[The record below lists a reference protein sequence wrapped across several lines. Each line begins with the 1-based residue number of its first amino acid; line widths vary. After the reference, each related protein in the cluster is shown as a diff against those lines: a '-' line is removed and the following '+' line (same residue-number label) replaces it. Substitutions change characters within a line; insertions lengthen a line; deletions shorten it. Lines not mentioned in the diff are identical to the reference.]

1 MNIQEFSEAMTDISD
16 EYIEEAYNYQKASVF
31 DFKKAFSAVATVA
44 VLIAVALAV
53 HFYTNEPVSTQPSD
67 KAVETSDYTKDFSAT
82 NSYYDL
88 AAPAVIPKSPKRL
101 KSKVKKQIKSDYL
114 SYSQSDTESKDFDII
129 YCGTYNGNIA
139 FKVILKDGQNG
150 GNTISESFADPN
162 GKFSFLSLNYKENE
176 PILLWSEKE
185 GIKTLTQSYNSGT
198 LNYEQVFSIWHWLCI
213 ETGELNA

>member
-1 MNIQEFSEAMTDISD
+1 MNIQELSEAMTDISD

-31 DFKKAFSAVATVA
+31 DFKKALSAVATIA

-67 KAVETSDYTKDFSAT
+67 KAVEITDYTKDFSAI

-101 KSKVKKQIKSDYL
+101 KSKVKKQIKSDYI

-150 GNTISESFADPN
+150 GNTISEGFADPN
-162 GKFSFLSLNYKENE
+162 GKYSFLSFNYKENE
-176 PILLWSEKE
+176 PILLWYEKE

-213 ETGELNA
+213 ETGEG

>member
-1 MNIQEFSEAMTDISD
+1 MNIQELSEAMTDISD
-16 EYIEEAYNYQKASVF
+16 EYIEETYNYQKASVF
-31 DFKKAFSAVATVA
+31 DFKKALSAVATIA

-53 HFYTNEPVSTQPSD
+53 HFYTNEPVSTQPND

-82 NSYYDL
+82 NSAYDL

-101 KSKVKKQIKSDYL
+101 KSKVKKQIKNDYI
-114 SYSQSDTESKDFDII
+114 SYSQSDMESKDFDII

-139 FKVILKDGQNG
+139 FKVILKDGRNG
-150 GNTISESFADPN
+150 GNTISEGFADPN
-162 GKFSFLSLNYKENE
+162 GKFSLLSFNYKENE

-185 GIKTLTQSYNSGT
+185 GIKTLTQSYNSGA

-213 ETGELNA
+213 ETGGG

>member
-1 MNIQEFSEAMTDISD
+1 MNIQELSEAMTDISD

-31 DFKKAFSAVATVA
+31 DFRKALSAVATVA
-44 VLIAVALAV
+44 VLVAVALAV

-67 KAVETSDYTKDFSAT
+67 KAVETTDYTKDFSAT
-82 NSYYDL
+82 NSAYDL

-114 SYSQSDTESKDFDII
+114 SYSQSNTGSKELDII

-139 FKVILKDGQNG
+139 FKIVLKNGQNG
-150 GNTISESFADPN
+150 GNTISEGFADPN
-162 GKFSFLSLNYKENE
+162 GKYSFLTLNYKENE

-185 GIKTLTQSYNSGT
+185 GISTLTQNYDKGT
-198 LNYEQVFSIWHWLCI
+198 LNYEQVYSIWYWLCI
-213 ETGELNA
+213 EIGGG

>member
-1 MNIQEFSEAMTDISD
+1 MNIQEFSEAITDISD
-16 EYIEEAYNYQKASVF
+16 EYIEEAYNYQRASVF
-31 DFKKAFSAVATVA
+31 NFKKVLSAVATIA
-44 VLIAVALAV
+44 VLVAVALAV

-82 NSYYDL
+82 DSAYDL

-114 SYSQSDTESKDFDII
+114 SYSQSDMEIKDFDII

-150 GNTISESFADPN
+150 ENTISEGFADPN
-162 GKFSFLSLNYKENE
+162 GKYSFLTLNYKENE
-176 PILLWSEKE
+176 PILLWSEKD
-185 GIKTLTQSYNSGT
+185 GISTLTQSYNSGT
-198 LNYEQVFSIWHWLCI
+198 LNYEQVFSIWRWLCI
-213 ETGELNA
+213 ETGES

>member
-1 MNIQEFSEAMTDISD
+1 MNILELSEAMTDISD
-16 EYIEEAYNYQKASVF
+16 EYIEEACNYQRSSVF
-31 DFKKAFSAVATVA
+31 DFKKVLSAVATIA
-44 VLIAVALAV
+44 VLVAVALAV

-82 NSYYDL
+82 NSAYDL

-114 SYSQSDTESKDFDII
+114 SYSQSDMESKDFDII

-139 FKVILKDGQNG
+139 FKVILKDEQNG
-150 GNTISESFADPN
+150 GNTISEGFADPN

-176 PILLWSEKE
+176 PILLWSEKD

-213 ETGELNA
+213 ETGEV

>member
-1 MNIQEFSEAMTDISD
+1 MNIQELSEAMTDISD

-31 DFKKAFSAVATVA
+31 DFKKALSAVATVA
-44 VLIAVALAV
+44 VLVAVALAV

-82 NSYYDL
+82 NSAYDL

-114 SYSQSDTESKDFDII
+114 LYSQSDTESKAFDII

-139 FKVILKDGQNG
+139 FKVILKDVQNG
-150 GNTISESFADPN
+150 GNTISEGFADPN
-162 GKFSFLSLNYKENE
+162 GKFSLLTLNYKENE

-198 LNYEQVFSIWHWLCI
+198 LNYEQMFSIWYWLCI
-213 ETGELNA
+213 ETGGG

>member
-1 MNIQEFSEAMTDISD
+1 MNIQELSEAMTDISD
-16 EYIEEAYNYQKASVF
+16 EYIEEAYNYQKANVF
-31 DFKKAFSAVATVA
+31 DFKKALSAVATVA

-82 NSYYDL
+82 NSAYDL

-101 KSKVKKQIKSDYL
+101 KSKVKRQIKSDYL

-150 GNTISESFADPN
+150 GNTISEGFADPN
-162 GKFSFLSLNYKENE
+162 GKFSFLTLIYKENE

-185 GIKTLTQSYNSGT
+185 GISTLTQNYDKGT
-198 LNYEQVFSIWHWLCI
+198 LNYEQVFSIWYWLCI
-213 ETGELNA
+213 EAGEV